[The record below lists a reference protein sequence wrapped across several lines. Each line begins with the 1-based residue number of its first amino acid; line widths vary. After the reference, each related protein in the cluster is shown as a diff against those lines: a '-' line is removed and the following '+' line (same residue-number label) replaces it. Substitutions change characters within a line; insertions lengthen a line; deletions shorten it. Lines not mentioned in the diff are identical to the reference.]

1 MSWTPPTLTT
11 VRLLLAC
18 PPDVVQ
24 PVFLQ
29 DGQSAPARDL
39 PGLPSNW
46 RIHLDG
52 CPIGIV
58 GFIRW
63 ERNTGLGEIGFS
75 LTRSFRGQGYMTE
88 ACRAVI
94 AFGFSAMGL
103 GVVEAKSLPNNLASV
118 RVLARI
124 GMTQVARVQGRL
136 SSQGALVDLDI
147 YQIRRPV
154 SQEGTD
160 DRTAPL
166 LV

>member
-1 MSWTPPTLTT
+1 
-11 VRLLLAC
+11 
-18 PPDVVQ
+18 
-24 PVFLQ
+24 
-29 DGQSAPARDL
+29 
-39 PGLPSNW
+39 
-46 RIHLDG
+46 
-52 CPIGIV
+52 
-58 GFIRW
+58 
-63 ERNTGLGEIGFS
+63 
-75 LTRSFRGQGYMTE
+75 MTE